1 MMDYREHIEDI
12 LSGLPEKPGVY
23 IMKDGDGE
31 IIYIGKARVLKNRVR
46 QYFRSSK
53 NHAPKVIAMV
63 EKVRDIDYIITATEM
78 EALVLECNLIKENRP
93 FYNILM
99 KDDKHYPY
107 VRIDLNEPYPRVEV
121 VRKVVNDG
129 AKYYGPY
136 VNTGAL
142 TDVLSAVSA
151 NFQLRTCK
159 RDILRSLA
167 KGERPC
173 LNYQIGRCAGPCAGH
188 ISQEDY
194 RAMIQEVL
202 ALLEGK
208 SEKIISGLRREM
220 LAASDRL
227 DFEEAAVLRDRLNTV
242 QRVAE
247 RQLADF
253 ASLEERD
260 AFGMG
265 ELRGNFLVQ
274 IMMIR
279 DGKMVNSQNFF
290 IEDPQESREEVFF
303 SILKQ
308 YYAGTAYVPS
318 EVLIPFAGEEMPLI
332 EHWLCEKRGKKVR
345 LHVPQRG
352 DKKKVVDLCNAN
364 AQDVLERREARLRR
378 EWDRGEGALLE
389 LQAQLGLPV
398 LPRRIECYDISHT
411 QGAYT
416 VASMVVFTDGK
427 PDKSSYRRFRI
438 RTVEGIDDFKSMS
451 EVLERRLLR
460 AMEPDEKSVQSF
472 GRLPDLI
479 VIDGGKGQL
488 HSALNSMERV
498 GFDIPMIGLAKRI
511 EEIFLP
517 GESEP
522 ILLKSS
528 SPALHIL
535 QGIRDE
541 AHRFAITYHRS
552 LRANAA
558 LVSELDEIPGI
569 GKRRKNALMREYKT
583 VEHIKTASLEDLAG
597 LEGMTRAAAQAVY
610 EHFHRQN
617 DETAPTSEGE

>member
-1 MMDYREHIEDI
+1 MDYREHIEDI
-12 LSGLPEKPGVY
+12 LSGLPDKPGVY
-23 IMKDGDGE
+23 IMKDEDGE

-53 NHAPKVIAMV
+53 NHAAKVIAMV
-63 EKVRDIDYIITATEM
+63 QKVRDIDYIITATEM

-107 VRIDLNEPYPRVEV
+107 VRIDLNEPFPRVEV

-129 AKYYGPY
+129 AKYFGPY
-136 VNTGAL
+136 VATGAL
-142 TDVLSAVSA
+142 TDVLSAVGT
-151 NFQLRTCK
+151 NFQLRNCK
-159 RDILRSLA
+159 KDILRSLE

-188 ISQEDY
+188 ISKEDY
-194 RAMIQEVL
+194 RAIIDSVI

-208 SEKIISGLRREM
+208 SDKIIADLRKRM
-220 LAASDRL
+220 LAASERL
-227 DFEEAAVLRDRLNTV
+227 DFEEAALLRDQLQTV

-260 AFGMG
+260 IFGIG
-265 ELRGNFLVQ
+265 ELKGNFMVQ
-274 IMMIR
+274 LMMVR
-279 DGKMVNSQNFF
+279 NGKMVNSQNFLV
-290 IEDPQESREEVFF
+290 EDPQETREDVLF

-308 YYAGTAYVPS
+308 YYAGAAHVPV
-318 EVLIPFAGEEMPLI
+318 EVLLPFEGEEVPLI
-332 EHWLCEKRGKKVR
+332 ADWLSEKRGRKVH
-345 LHVPQRG
+345 LYAPQRG
-352 DKKKVVDLCNAN
+352 DKKKVVDLANAN
-364 AQDVLERREARLRR
+364 AQDSLDRRDARLKR
-378 EWDRGEGALLE
+378 EWDRGEGALYE
-389 LQAQLGLPV
+389 LMEQLGLPE
-398 LPRRIECYDISHT
+398 LPKRIECYDISHT

-427 PDKSSYRRFRI
+427 ADKSSYRRFRI

-451 EVLERRLLR
+451 EVIERRLLR
-460 AMEPDEKSVQSF
+460 AMEPDEKSVKSF

-488 HSALNSMERV
+488 HSAVDTMERI
-498 GFDIPMIGLAKRI
+498 GFNIPMIGLAKRI

-517 GESEP
+517 GESEA

-552 LRANAA
+552 LRANAS
-558 LVSELDEIPGI
+558 LVSELDEIAGI
-569 GKRRKNALMREYKT
+569 GKKRKMALMVEYKT
-583 VEHIKTASLEDLAG
+583 IEQIKLASEEELA
-597 LEGMTRAAAQAVY
+597 LLPGMGKAAA
-610 EHFHRQN
+610 
-617 DETAPTSEGE
+617 